1 MSRLSC
7 PVCGDASPRNLLS
20 LDCGNLDGSSLY
32 PTVRLMA
39 CPVCGHHFNDLSP
52 EDIAGLGRYYNDEY
66 APANLNSVVKDG
78 DLPGST
84 GKFTSDRYGQ
94 LYALIA
100 PHVGGRGAILDVGC
114 AVGGFLD
121 FLKVRGYLH
130 LYGVDLTQAY
140 VELARRKNYEIRLGD
155 AQSLPF
161 GDRLFDALVVEQV
174 LEHLLNPVAAFR
186 EAARVLKPG
195 GVLCIGVPDAARYG
209 DYYYFDFYW
218 LLMRE
223 HIQHFDIASLKR
235 LAESE
240 GFDLVDYQQTAHP
253 IMGEKMVMPN
263 LSAVFR
269 KRSDETVAD
278 TPCMPVAPTV
288 SLERYVQEENARL
301 AQRRQSLGRIAE
313 SGRPVYVWGIGRE
326 FLYLYEAA
334 GLKNC
339 ALEGLVD
346 MNPFKQETA
355 TVGGRK
361 VVSPDTLSGASG
373 DSCLLITAIAHDTTI
388 RERLESHQLFN
399 GEILSL

>member
-1 MSRLSC
+1 M
-7 PVCGDASPRNLLS
+7 CGDASPRNLLS

-52 EDIAGLGRYYNDEY
+52 EDMAGLGRYYNDEY
-66 APANLNSVVKDG
+66 APANLNSVVKEG

-84 GKFTSDRYGQ
+84 GKFTADRYGQ
-94 LYALIA
+94 LYQLIA
-100 PHVGGRGAILDVGC
+100 PHVEDKGAVLDVGC

-121 FLKVRGYLH
+121 FLKARGYSH

-140 VELARRKNYEIRLGD
+140 VEVARRKNYEIRLGD

-161 GDRLFDALVVEQV
+161 DDRLFDALVIEQV
-174 LEHLLNPVAAFR
+174 LEHLVNPVAAFR

-195 GVLCIGVPDAARYG
+195 GVLCIGVPDAARYD
-209 DYYYFDFYW
+209 DYFYFDFYW

-235 LAESE
+235 LAHSE

-269 KRSDETVAD
+269 KRSDETAVAFPD
-278 TPCMPVAPTV
+278 MPEPPLT
-288 SLERYVQEENARL
+288 SLERYVQAETVRL
-301 AQRRQSLGRIAE
+301 RHRRETFRSIAE

-326 FLYLYEAA
+326 FLYLYETA
-334 GLKNC
+334 GLKAC
-339 ALEGLVD
+339 ALAGLVD
-346 MNPFKQETA
+346 MNPFKQKPAAVE
-355 TVGGRK
+355 GRK
-361 VVSPDTLSGASG
+361 VVSPDILSGA
-373 DSCLLITAIAHDTTI
+373 DYDACLLITAMAHDGAI
-388 RERLESHQLFN
+388 RASTAVRNFSGDVF
-399 GEILSL
+399 SLG